1 MKNDALMTLA
11 QASGAL
17 GITTST
23 LRVQVWRKKLKATKF
38 GTTWVVTSAEVE
50 RYRKESLGKGS
61 VAK

>member
-50 RYRKESLGKGS
+50 RYRKENLGKGS